1 MRLYAARP
9 DRRLGQV
16 LADAGMLAWV
26 VLWVLLARVVHRAVL
41 VLAEPGRAVEELGS
55 SVADSM
61 GRAASA
67 AGDVPVVGDELA
79 GPFGSLGDAAGSV
92 SGTGQAAQDA
102 VGTLATVLA
111 VVLVVLPVGWLLLR
125 WLPWRLRWVRDA
137 AAVSRLARGAG
148 RTSTCS
154 PPARWPP
161 LPCPRLAAL
170 PPGTGA
176 GWRAGDPAAVRA
188 LAGLE
193 AGRLG
198 AAAAP
203 PPTAPGR
210 APPLRGPR
218 VDIAGPL
225 PMPLLIREV
234 SVGTSEAAAGEVATV
249 DRRGGRPGDRGRGGG
264 AGGPVGSGGR
274 AGRGGQ
280 RVVGAVPRRRY
291 RCRCRRRRGRPA
303 GRAGGRRR
311 PRAGR
316 VREPAVDTPVLALPV
331 PRRLEV
337 ELPTPLVP
345 PRPPAGGHAAAGRV
359 RRLRQPA
366 SGPAAW
372 CPARGRRRSAGRP
385 TGGPRAGLPGH
396 RREPAAGVR
405 AAAGTAAGRRRPARR
420 LRRGDRDPRGPDAG
434 APYVFWLEEA
444 LLDGT
449 SGVTEY
455 VQVGWSS
462 PVVVG

>member
-41 VLAEPGRAVEELGS
+41 VLAEPGRAVEDLGS

-137 AAVSRLARGAG
+137 AAVSRLTRGAG
-148 RTSTCS
+148 LDLDLLA
-154 PPARWPP
+154 ARAMATAP
-161 LPCPRLAAL
+161 LPRLAAL

-188 LAGLE
+188 LAALE

-198 AAAAP
+198 LPLPAPDGAGSGATAP
-203 PPTAPGR
+203 PP
-210 APPLRGPR
+210 
-218 VDIAGPL
+218 
-225 PMPLLIREV
+225 
-234 SVGTSEAAAGEVATV
+234 
-249 DRRGGRPGDRGRGGG
+249 
-264 AGGPVGSGGR
+264 SG
-274 AGRGGQ
+274 
-280 RVVGAVPRRRY
+280 
-291 RCRCRRRRGRPA
+291 
-303 GRAGGRRR
+303 
-311 PRAGR
+311 
-316 VREPAVDTPVLALPV
+316 
-331 PRRLEV
+331 
-337 ELPTPLVP
+337 
-345 PRPPAGGHAAAGRV
+345 
-359 RRLRQPA
+359 
-366 SGPAAW
+366 
-372 CPARGRRRSAGRP
+372 
-385 TGGPRAGLPGH
+385 
-396 RREPAAGVR
+396 
-405 AAAGTAAGRRRPARR
+405 
-420 LRRGDRDPRGPDAG
+420 
-434 APYVFWLEEA
+434 
-444 LLDGT
+444 
-449 SGVTEY
+449 
-455 VQVGWSS
+455 
-462 PVVVG
+462 